1 MGLIEI
7 QVGLARLYTDA
18 ALRERFAAT
27 PLAVGRELGLDAAE
41 ATQLAQLST
50 AQLNRFANSLL
61 AKRRHEVAKLLPL
74 TCQLLGANFA
84 ALFER
89 HADASLSAGSK
100 KHLADALNFDEFLRS
115 LPDAERCAPPCL
127 VEVLRY
133 EEACLRIRQPRRLF
147 VCALFRHDIV
157 RLCRSLRQP
166 DTPPYLLVRPTLVIW
181 SRRPARDGVRQKV
194 FYLKRAAKLN

>member
-1 MGLIEI
+1 MGLTEI

-18 ALRERFAAT
+18 ALRERFAAA
-27 PLAVGRELGLDAAE
+27 PLAVGRELGLDAVE
-41 ATQLAQLST
+41 AAQLAWLST
-50 AQLNRFANSLL
+50 AQLNLFANSLRG
-61 AKRRHEVAKLLPL
+61 KRRHEVAKLLPL

-89 HADASLSAGSK
+89 HADASLPAGSK
-100 KHLADALNFDEFLRS
+100 KHLADALGFAKFLRS
-115 LPDAERCAPPCL
+115 LSDAELCAPPWL

-133 EEACLRIRQPRRLF
+133 EEARLKIQRRLF
-147 VCALFRHDIV
+147 VGALFRHDIV

-166 DTPPYLLVRPTLVIW
+166 DTSPYLLVRLTFVIW

-194 FYLKRAAKLN
+194 IYLSRGA

>member
-1 MGLIEI
+1 MGLTEI

-18 ALRERFAAT
+18 ALRERFAAA
-27 PLAVGRELGLDAAE
+27 PLAVGSELGLDAIEAAE
-41 ATQLAQLST
+41 LARLST

-74 TCQLLGANFA
+74 TRQLLGANFTH
-84 ALFER
+84 LFER
-89 HADASLSAGSK
+89 HAGTCLPAGSK
-100 KHLADALNFDEFLRS
+100 KHLADALGFAKFLRS
-115 LPDAERCAPPCL
+115 LSGEEMCAPPWL

-133 EEACLRIRQPRRLF
+133 EAARLKIQRRLF

-166 DTPPYLLVRPTLVIW
+166 DTPPYLLVRLTIVIW

-194 FYLKRAAKLN
+194 IYLSRGA